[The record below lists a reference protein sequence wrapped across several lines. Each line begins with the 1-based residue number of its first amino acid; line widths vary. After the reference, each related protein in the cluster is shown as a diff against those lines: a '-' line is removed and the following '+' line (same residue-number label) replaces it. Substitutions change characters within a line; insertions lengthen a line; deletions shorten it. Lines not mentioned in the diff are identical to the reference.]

1 MTVALRRFEGQVAAV
16 TGGASGIGAATARRL
31 SAEGARVW
39 LLDRAADAAA
49 SLADE
54 LGDAAAIEV
63 DVADAG
69 AVGRALDH
77 ILETDGVVDVMIANA
92 GVTLEASIW
101 DTTPDQLARVVEVNL
116 TGAFHCAARAMAAM
130 VSRGRGAVVFTSSDA
145 GLVGWPSQA
154 AYCATKGA
162 LVALTRAAAIDA
174 APHNV
179 RVNCVCPAFTATPL
193 TEAWL
198 AQTPDAEAARAEIAS
213 EAPLGR
219 IASPDE
225 VAAAI
230 AFLAS
235 DEARFITGVALPVDG
250 GVTAQ

>member
-1 MTVALRRFEGQVAAV
+1 VTVAVRRFEGRVAAV
-16 TGGASGIGAATARRL
+16 TGGASGIGQATVRRL
-31 SAEGARVW
+31 RAEGAHVW
-39 LLDRAADAAA
+39 VLDRDGAAA
-49 SLADE
+49 VALAQE
-54 LGDAAAIEV
+54 LGDVAAVEL
-63 DVADAG
+63 DVADADAVTG
-69 AVGRALDH
+69 AVDR
-77 ILETDGVVDVMIANA
+77 ILETHDRLDVMIANA

-101 DTTPDQLARVVEVNL
+101 ETTPAQLARVVDVNL
-116 TGAFHCAARAMAAM
+116 TGAFHCAARAMASM
-130 VSRGRGAVVFTSSDA
+130 VARGRGAVVFTSSDA

-193 TEAWL
+193 VDAWL
-198 AQTPDAEAARAEIAS
+198 AQTPDPEAARAEIAS
-213 EAPLGR
+213 ETPLGR

>member
-1 MTVALRRFEGQVAAV
+1 MTLRRFEGRVAAV

-31 SAEGARVW
+31 SAEGAHVW
-39 LLDRAADAAA
+39 LLDRDGAAATALAEQLDAAD
-49 SLADE
+49 
-54 LGDAAAIEV
+54 AIEV

-69 AVGRALDH
+69 AVGAAVDRIIERHDRL
-77 ILETDGVVDVMIANA
+77 DVMIANA

-101 DTTPDQLARVVEVNL
+101 DTTPDQLARVIDVNL
-116 TGAFHCAARAMAAM
+116 SGAFHCAARALASM
-130 VSRGRGAVVFTSSDA
+130 VAHSGGSVVFTSSDA

-193 TEAWL
+193 VDAWL
-198 AQTPDAEAARAEIAS
+198 AQAADPEATRAEIAA

-219 IASPDE
+219 IASPNE

-230 AFLAS
+230 VFLAS

>member
-1 MTVALRRFEGQVAAV
+1 MPVTLRRFEGQVAAV

-39 LLDRAADAAA
+39 LLDRDGAAATALAEQIDAADAI
-49 SLADE
+49 E
-54 LGDAAAIEV
+54 L

-69 AVGRALDH
+69 AVGAAVDRIIERHYRL
-77 ILETDGVVDVMIANA
+77 DVMIANA

-101 DTTPDQLARVVEVNL
+101 DTTPDQLARVVDVNL
-116 TGAFHCAARAMAAM
+116 GGAFHCAARALASM
-130 VSRGRGAVVFTSSDA
+130 VSHGSGSVVFTSSDA

-193 TEAWL
+193 VDAWL
-198 AQTPDAEAARAEIAS
+198 AQAADPEATRAEIAA

-230 AFLAS
+230 VFLSS

>member
-1 MTVALRRFEGQVAAV
+1 M
-16 TGGASGIGAATARRL
+16 TGGASGIGSATARRL
-31 SAEGARVW
+31 SAEGAHVW
-39 LLDRAADAAA
+39 LLDRDGAAA
-49 SLADE
+49 AVLAEE
-54 LGDAAAIEV
+54 LGGADAIEV

-69 AVGRALDH
+69 AVGDAVDRIVQSHDRL
-77 ILETDGVVDVMIANA
+77 DVMIANA

-101 DTTPDQLARVVEVNL
+101 DTTPEQLARVVDVNL
-116 TGAFHCAARAMAAM
+116 TGAFHCAGRALASM
-130 VSRGRGAVVFTSSDA
+130 VAHATGSVVFTSSDA

-174 APHNV
+174 APHSV

-193 TEAWL
+193 VDAWL
-198 AQTPDAEAARAEIAS
+198 AQTPDPEATRAEIAA
-213 EAPLGR
+213 ETPLGR

-230 AFLAS
+230 VFLAS

>member
-1 MTVALRRFEGQVAAV
+1 MVAHG
-16 TGGASGIGAATARRL
+16 SG
-31 SAEGARVW
+31 S
-39 LLDRAADAAA
+39 
-49 SLADE
+49 
-54 LGDAAAIEV
+54 
-63 DVADAG
+63 
-69 AVGRALDH
+69 
-77 ILETDGVVDVMIANA
+77 
-92 GVTLEASIW
+92 
-101 DTTPDQLARVVEVNL
+101 
-116 TGAFHCAARAMAAM
+116 
-130 VSRGRGAVVFTSSDA
+130 VVFTSSDA

-162 LVALTRAAAIDA
+162 LVALARAAAIDA

-193 TEAWL
+193 VDAWL
-198 AQTPDAEAARAEIAS
+198 AQASDPDAARAEIAA

-230 AFLAS
+230 VFLAS

>member
-1 MTVALRRFEGQVAAV
+1 MTFVAQRLEGRVAAV
-16 TGGASGIGAATARRL
+16 TGGGSGIGAATARRL
-31 SAEGARVW
+31 CAEGAHVW
-39 LLDRAADAAA
+39 LLDRDGDAAA
-49 SLADE
+49 DVADE
-54 LGDAAAIEV
+54 LGDADVAEL
-63 DVADAG
+63 DVADAE
-69 AVGRALDH
+69 AVTAAVDQ
-77 ILETDGVVDVMIANA
+77 ILKSHGGLDVMIANA
-92 GVTLEASIW
+92 GVTLEASVW
-101 DTTPDQLARVVEVNL
+101 DTTPAQLKHVIDVNL
-116 TGAFHCAARAMAAM
+116 TGAFHCAARAMASM
-130 VSRGRGAVVFTSSDA
+130 VARGRGAVVFTSSDA

-174 APHNV
+174 APHSV

-193 TEAWL
+193 TDAWL
-198 AQTPDAEAARAEIAS
+198 AQMPDPEAAGAEIAAQ
-213 EAPLGR
+213 APLGR
-219 IASPDE
+219 IARPEE